1 MISAIATIAYRDL
14 LKFLRDRPRI
24 VTSLVFPMVFVAFF
38 GASMQASLADEVG
51 FNFLVF
57 TFTGILA
64 MTLFQSSAMGI
75 ISLIDDRAS
84 DFSQEIFVAPI
95 SRYAIVLGKIIGESL
110 VSLAQGILIV
120 LFTALLRVEV
130 TLAQMALLFVAGVL
144 ACLAGGA
151 FGLLVLVNLRSRRAA
166 EQIFP
171 LLFLPQ
177 YFLAGVFA
185 PIRNLPQVLDFIS
198 RLAPMR
204 YAVDLVRGVFYSSS
218 PTYAADAAAVVMAPP
233 LSNAAVLAAIFGVSL
248 AIGTSLF
255 VRSERNR

>member
-1 MISAIATIAYRDL
+1 MISAAATIAYRDL
-14 LKFLRDRPRI
+14 IKFLRDRPRI
-24 VTSLVFPMVFVAFF
+24 VTSLIFPLVFVAFF
-38 GASMQASLADEVG
+38 GASMQSSLSDEAG

-57 TFTGILA
+57 TFTGVLA
-64 MTLFQSSAMGI
+64 LTLFQSSSMGI

-95 SRYAIVLGKIIGESL
+95 SRYAIILGKISGESM
-110 VSLAQGILIV
+110 VSLAQAFLII
-120 LFTALLRVEV
+120 LFTAVLGVKVSPGQLLP
-130 TLAQMALLFVAGVL
+130 LFLGAVL
-144 ACLAGGA
+144 VCAAGGA

-185 PIRNLPQVLDFIS
+185 PVRNLPKALNVVS
-198 RLAPMR
+198 HMAPMR
-204 YAVDLVRGVFYSSS
+204 YAVDMMRGVFYQTS
-218 PTYAADAAAVVMAPP
+218 PTYGGEASTVVLTPPAVD
-233 LSNAAVLAAIFGVSL
+233 AAVLAGIFLVCL
-248 AIGTSLF
+248 VIGTTLF

>member
-1 MISAIATIAYRDL
+1 VSAVATIAYRDL

-24 VTSLVFPMVFVAFF
+24 VTSLIFPLVFVAFF
-38 GASMQASLADEVG
+38 GASMQASLADEAG

-64 MTLFQSSAMGI
+64 LTLFQSSALGL

-95 SRYAIVLGKIIGESL
+95 SRYAIVLGKIAGESM
-110 VSLAQGILIV
+110 VSMVQGVLIV
-120 LFTALLRVEV
+120 AAVALLGVV
-130 TLAQMALLFVAGVL
+130 IGFMQLLPLLAAAIVVCMT
-144 ACLAGGA
+144 GGA
-151 FGLLVLVNLRSRRAA
+151 FGLLVLVNMRSRRAA
-166 EQIFP
+166 EQLFP

-185 PIRNLPQVLDFIS
+185 PVKDLPTALDVVS

-204 YAVDLVRGVFYSSS
+204 YAVDLMRSVFYRGSAA
-218 PTYAADAAAVVMAPP
+218 YGADAAKVVLAPVIVN
-233 LSNAAVLAAIFGVSL
+233 LAVLATLFGLCLLV
-248 AIGTSLF
+248 GTALF
-255 VRSERNR
+255 VRSEQNR

>member
-14 LKFLRDRPRI
+14 IKFLRDRPRI
-24 VTSLVFPMVFVAFF
+24 VTSLIFPMVFVAFF
-38 GASMQASLADEVG
+38 GASMQASLAEEAG

-64 MTLFQSSAMGI
+64 LTLFQSSAMGI

-95 SRYAIVLGKIIGESL
+95 SRYAIVLGKITGESM
-110 VSLAQGILIV
+110 VSMAQGVLIV
-120 LFTALLRVEV
+120 VFTALLRVHV
-130 TLAQMALLFVAGVL
+130 DLDQLLPLLIAAILV
-144 ACLAGGA
+144 CLTGGA

-185 PIRNLPQVLDFIS
+185 PLQNLPRVLDIIS
-198 RLAPMR
+198 RIAPMR
-204 YAVDLVRGVFYSSS
+204 YAVDLVRGVFYGTSSAYGADGPTVLLAS
-218 PTYAADAAAVVMAPP
+218 PLVNT
-233 LSNAAVLAAIFGVSL
+233 AVLAAIFALCLVV
-248 AIGTSLF
+248 GTTLF